1 MPIDLRRW
9 PINDDADSELRFWM
23 NELLASVLLGGAFA
37 LAAGLLIAAL
47 PKGGDYPG
55 AQFAWEFWP
64 YLVECGFW
72 LGMFVGLLWGTSKR
86 LGMGLAAAQPWQ
98 APRSERESTGR
109 FFGQWSAF
117 AACAGFFLWLTPQ
130 VAMAAGLEGAALLA
144 ALAPVEATCW
154 IAAGLFAIVAVAH
167 RPRRRA
173 WPASGRKDG

>member
-23 NELLASVLLGGAFA
+23 NELLASLCLGGVFA
-37 LAAGLLIAAL
+37 LAAGLLILAL
-47 PKGGDYPG
+47 PKGADYPG

-72 LGMFVGLLWGTSKR
+72 LGMFVGLLWGSSKR
-86 LGMGLAAAQPWQ
+86 LGMGLAATQPWK

-130 VAMAAGLEGAALLA
+130 VALAAGVPEVVALMAAM
-144 ALAPVEATCW
+144 APVETACW
-154 IAAGLFAIVAVAH
+154 ITAGLFAAVAVAH
-167 RPRRRA
+167 RPRRRGL
-173 WPASGRKDG
+173 PASGPH